1 METKGEIR
9 KKILSIRNDMTNQSV
24 LEKSRIIIN
33 KLKLRKEYKES
44 QTVFIYMDFKNEVK
58 TLYLIKEMINEKK
71 RVIIP
76 YTDVQNTVIIPVEL
90 KDVDKDLKLSSFG
103 YLEPKEEKIVPVEA
117 SEFDLIVVPGVAFDK
132 KLNRIGFGKGYY
144 DRILAKKRN
153 GVKAVAIA
161 YEYQVLDEI
170 EREEHDIKMDMIITE
185 KNIYNKKL

>member
-90 KDVDKDLKLSSFG
+90 KDVGKDLKLSSFG